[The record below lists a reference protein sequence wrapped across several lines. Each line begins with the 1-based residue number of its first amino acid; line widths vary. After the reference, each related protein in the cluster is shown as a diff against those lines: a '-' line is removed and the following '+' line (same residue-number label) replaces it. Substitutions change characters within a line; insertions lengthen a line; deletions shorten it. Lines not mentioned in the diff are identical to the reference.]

1 MNRKG
6 KKSASL
12 RVSMKAKYFLIK
24 QNPFTKYK
32 FCKKKVEREIETE
45 GKEKNKDEQDRDAEA
60 YTAQMALKL
69 TGNLTRKWNMLEHT
83 TLHPRALGPRREL
96 PLGCPTS
103 AGSQSSALLQQR
115 HSWSPPPWSPAP
127 PTSAGGEGGNIEI

>member
-83 TLHPRALGPRREL
+83 TLHPQGFGTEEGAPTGLSHLSGDPEL
-96 PLGCPTS
+96 S
-103 AGSQSSALLQQR
+103 AAAAEAQLE
-115 HSWSPPPWSPAP
+115 PAP
-127 PTSAGGEGGNIEI
+127 VVTCSSYQRRWGGREH